1 MTKYL
6 IIQHTGELLSQ
17 LPKLQGQPMFPVEK
31 IMIEYVAVED
41 TECVVMEKIR
51 EMDLLE
57 ETLVFRSD
65 KRYSQVEVSFFPDS
79 HTEEVAARLLQ
90 CEGVSIVRIKKPFAG
105 D

>member
-1 MTKYL
+1 MKYL

-17 LPKLQGQPMFPVEK
+17 LPKLQGQPMFPVEN
-31 IMIEYVAVED
+31 IMIEYVAMED

-65 KRYSQVEVSFFPDS
+65 KRYSQVEVSFFPNS
-79 HTEEVAARLLQ
+79 HTEEVAGRLLQ
-90 CEGVSIVRIKKPFAG
+90 CEGVSLVRIKKPFAG